1 MTLCKNYLNNI
12 FLYSKMSYICRRCGI
27 DFNEKRCLIK
37 HLQRK
42 ITCMAIESDIS
53 PLELIEENT
62 NKKDVQCDKCE
73 KFYKNINTLKA
84 HKCVYK
90 INPTEKSLKA
100 ELEKRIKE
108 IQSEFQEKIQE
119 VINQKS
125 IENNTTN
132 NNIKTIDNSN
142 HHNNIQNNNVNII
155 INDIKDVLDTAIQYI
170 VKDPKFVD
178 KVLHWVS
185 DKNGMLK
192 YMDEKFY
199 NSDHPENQ
207 MIRKLDKEH
216 MELHTLGRWMK
227 YDNAKAVELI
237 IRNLGMDWS
246 TLIMILK
253 YDYPDD
259 YDNNKQDIVDF
270 KRHTTEP
277 LDMGLDITDDEEEV
291 ENTKQIE
298 HINGEY
304 VLIDVKDEK
313 QVKKTDVWKS
323 KLISHIKTKPAPAN
337 KKENKP
343 KQEN

>member
-1 MTLCKNYLNNI
+1 M
-12 FLYSKMSYICRRCGI
+12 
-27 DFNEKRCLIK
+27 
-37 HLQRK
+37 
-42 ITCMAIESDIS
+42 
-53 PLELIEENT
+53 
-62 NKKDVQCDKCE
+62 
-73 KFYKNINTLKA
+73 
-84 HKCVYK
+84 
-90 INPTEKSLKA
+90 
-100 ELEKRIKE
+100 
-108 IQSEFQEKIQE
+108 
-119 VINQKS
+119 
-125 IENNTTN
+125 
-132 NNIKTIDNSN
+132 
-142 HHNNIQNNNVNII
+142 
-155 INDIKDVLDTAIQYI
+155 LDTAIQYI

-277 LDMGLDITDDEEEV
+277 LEMGLDITDDEEETTD
-291 ENTKQIE
+291 NTKQIE
-298 HINGEY
+298 LINGEY

-313 QVKKTDVWKS
+313 LVKKTDVWKN
-323 KLISHIKTKPAPAN
+323 KLISHIKTKPAN

>member
-1 MTLCKNYLNNI
+1 
-12 FLYSKMSYICRRCGI
+12 MSYICRRCGI

-42 ITCMAIESDIS
+42 IMCMAIENDIS
-53 PLELIEENT
+53 PLELIQENT

-73 KFYKNINTLKA
+73 RFYKNINTLKS

-125 IENNTTN
+125 IDNNTT

-142 HHNNIQNNNVNII
+142 HHNTNTNNIQNNNVII

-277 LDMGLDITDDEEEV
+277 LEMGLDITDDEEETTD
-291 ENTKQIE
+291 NTKQIE
-298 HINGEY
+298 LINGEY

-313 QVKKTDVWKS
+313 LVKKTDVWKN
-323 KLISHIKTKPAPAN
+323 KLISHIKTKPAN

>member
-1 MTLCKNYLNNI
+1 
-12 FLYSKMSYICRRCGI
+12 
-27 DFNEKRCLIK
+27 
-37 HLQRK
+37 
-42 ITCMAIESDIS
+42 
-53 PLELIEENT
+53 
-62 NKKDVQCDKCE
+62 
-73 KFYKNINTLKA
+73 
-84 HKCVYK
+84 
-90 INPTEKSLKA
+90 
-100 ELEKRIKE
+100 
-108 IQSEFQEKIQE
+108 
-119 VINQKS
+119 
-125 IENNTTN
+125 
-132 NNIKTIDNSN
+132 
-142 HHNNIQNNNVNII
+142 
-155 INDIKDVLDTAIQYI
+155 
-170 VKDPKFVD
+170 
-178 KVLHWVS
+178 
-185 DKNGMLK
+185 
-192 YMDEKFY
+192 MDEKFY

-277 LDMGLDITDDEEEV
+277 LEMGLDITDDEEEET

-313 QVKKTDVWKS
+313 LVKKEVEWK
-323 KLISHIKTKPAPAN
+323 KKIINHVKTKPAN
-337 KKENKP
+337 KKLTRS

>member
-1 MTLCKNYLNNI
+1 
-12 FLYSKMSYICRRCGI
+12 MSYICRRCGI

-53 PLELIEENT
+53 PSELIQENT

-125 IENNTTN
+125 IDNSNHHNT

-142 HHNNIQNNNVNII
+142 HHNNIQNNNVII

-277 LDMGLDITDDEEEV
+277 LEMGLDITDDEEEET

-313 QVKKTDVWKS
+313 LVKKEVEWK
-323 KLISHIKTKPAPAN
+323 KKIINHVKTKPAN
-337 KKENKP
+337 KKLTRS

>member
-1 MTLCKNYLNNI
+1 
-12 FLYSKMSYICRRCGI
+12 
-27 DFNEKRCLIK
+27 
-37 HLQRK
+37 
-42 ITCMAIESDIS
+42 MAIESDIS
-53 PLELIEENT
+53 PLELIHENT

-142 HHNNIQNNNVNII
+142 HHNNIQNNNVII

-277 LDMGLDITDDEEEV
+277 LEMGLDITDDEEET

-313 QVKKTDVWKS
+313 LVKKTDAWKS
-323 KLISHIKTKPAPAN
+323 KLISHVKTKPAPGN
-337 KKENKP
+337 KKSNRT
-343 KQEN
+343 KQES